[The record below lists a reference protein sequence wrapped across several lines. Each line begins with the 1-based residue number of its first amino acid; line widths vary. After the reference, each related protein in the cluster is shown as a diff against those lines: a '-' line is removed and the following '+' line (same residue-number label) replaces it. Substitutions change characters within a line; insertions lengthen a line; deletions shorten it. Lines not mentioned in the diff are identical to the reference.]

1 MQFRN
6 ETKYSLNNICWEFF
20 KLNFQLLQSH
30 QDLLEIFWLAL
41 HLLYALMS
49 MQTTY
54 ATLIAVLAYTVHF
67 LLQIII
73 KVSECF

>member
-6 ETKYSLNNICWEFF
+6 ETKYSLNNIFWEFF
-20 KLNFQLLQSH
+20 ILNFQLLQSH

-49 MQTTY
+49 METTY
-54 ATLIAVLAYTVHF
+54 TTLIAVLPYTVHF
-67 LLQIII
+67 LLKIII